1 MAFPE
6 IREIKKIIDMLHET
20 DVSEIEITKGEE
32 SVRITRGSLQAQQ
45 PMPMMQQHYAP
56 MHQQQPMQFAQPT
69 PAPVQEAAP
78 KAAEAPAAPAASSNG
93 HAVQSPMVGTF
104 YASPSPD
111 AKAFV
116 TLGQHVNSGDT
127 LCLIEAMKMFNE
139 VEADKSGK
147 ITAILV
153 ETGKPVEFNQ
163 PLFII
168 E

>member
-20 DVSEIEITKGEE
+20 DVAEIEIKKGEE
-32 SVRITRGSLQAQQ
+32 SVRISRLSGHTMIHSQA
-45 PMPMMQQHYAP
+45 MVAP
-56 MHQQQPMQFAQPT
+56 TVAHSH
-69 PAPVQEAAP
+69 PAPATAAVESAPTKQETAVP
-78 KAAEAPAAPAASSNG
+78 TG
-93 HAVQSPMVGTF
+93 HSVLSPMVGTF
-104 YASPSPD
+104 YGSPSPD

-116 TLGQHVNSGDT
+116 TVGQQVNVGDT

-147 ITAILV
+147 IVAILG
-153 ETGKPVEFNQ
+153 ENGNPVEYNQ

>member
-6 IREIKKIIDMLHET
+6 IKEIKKIIDLLNET
-20 DVSEIEITKGEE
+20 DVSEIEITKGDE
-32 SVRITRGSLQAQQ
+32 SVRISRLTQ
-45 PMPMMQQHYAP
+45 M
-56 MHQQQPMQFAQPT
+56 AQPVAT
-69 PAPVQEAAP
+69 TVHQHI
-78 KAAEAPAAPAASSNG
+78 APAAVQSPSAPVSQPASTAPVLEAHSG
-93 HAVQSPMVGTF
+93 HQIYSPMVGTF
-104 YASPSPD
+104 YSSPSPD

-116 TLGQHVNSGDT
+116 TLGQHVNAGDT

-147 ITAILV
+147 IAAILV
-153 ETGKPVEFNQ
+153 ETGKPVEYNQ

>member
-6 IREIKKIIDMLHET
+6 IREIKKIIDLLNET
-20 DVSEIEITKGEE
+20 DVSEIEIKKGEE
-32 SVRITRGSLQAQQ
+32 SVRISRLTSPVVHTA
-45 PMPMMQQHYAP
+45 PMPVTHHVHP
-56 MHQQQPMQFAQPT
+56 VVT
-69 PAPVQEAAP
+69 PATS
-78 KAAEAPAAPAASSNG
+78 AASQPQTATAEPPVHSG
-93 HAVQSPMVGTF
+93 HTVHSPMVGTL
-104 YASPSPD
+104 YTAPSPD

-116 TLGQHVNSGDT
+116 TLGQHVNAGDT

-147 ITAILV
+147 IVSILV
-153 ETGKPVEFNQ
+153 ESGKPVEYNQ

>member
-6 IREIKKIIDMLHET
+6 IREIKKIIDLLQGT
-20 DVSEIEITKGEE
+20 DVSEIEISKDGE
-32 SVRITRGSLQAQQ
+32 SVRISRLSTNAMTHQA
-45 PMPMMQQHYAP
+45 PVTTIHVPAHA
-56 MHQQQPMQFAQPT
+56 
-69 PAPVQEAAP
+69 PAPVAQNVQQTAQ
-78 KAAEAPAAPAASSNG
+78 APAAPQETHTG
-93 HAVQSPMVGTF
+93 HTIKSPMVGTF
-104 YASPSPD
+104 YAASSPD
-111 AKAFV
+111 AKPYV
-116 TLGQHVNSGDT
+116 TVGQHVNSGDT

-153 ETGKPVEFNQ
+153 ETGKPVEYNQ

>member
-20 DVSEIEITKGEE
+20 DVAEIEIKKGEE
-32 SVRITRGSLQAQQ
+32 SVRISRLSGHTMVQTS
-45 PMPMMQQHYAP
+45 PVVAP
-56 MHQQQPMQFAQPT
+56 TVVHSHS
-69 PAPVQEAAP
+69 APVTATVESAPAKQEASV
-78 KAAEAPAAPAASSNG
+78 PAG
-93 HAVQSPMVGTF
+93 HSVLSPMVGTF
-104 YASPSPD
+104 YGSPSPD

-116 TLGQHVNSGDT
+116 TVGQQVNVGDT

-147 ITAILV
+147 IIAILG
-153 ETGKPVEFNQ
+153 ENGKPVEYNQ

>member
-6 IREIKKIIDMLHET
+6 IREIKKIIDLLHET
-20 DVSEIEITKGEE
+20 DVSEIEIKKGEE
-32 SVRITRGSLQAQQ
+32 SVRISRLTTSMVVQ
-45 PMPMMQQHYAP
+45 
-56 MHQQQPMQFAQPT
+56 
-69 PAPVQEAAP
+69 PAPIAHV
-78 KAAEAPAAPAASSNG
+78 SSAVSVPPQAIKTDVISEPSAHDTPSHTG
-93 HAVQSPMVGTF
+93 HTVHSPMVGTL
-104 YASPSPD
+104 YTSPSPD
-111 AKAFV
+111 AKPFV
-116 TLGQHVNSGDT
+116 AIGQHVNTGDT

-153 ETGKPVEFNQ
+153 ETGKPVEYNQ

>member
-6 IREIKKIIDMLHET
+6 IREIKKIIDLLHET
-20 DVSEIEITKGEE
+20 DVSEIEIKKGEE
-32 SVRITRGSLQAQQ
+32 SVRISRATTQA
-45 PMPMMQQHYAP
+45 MPMHI
-56 MHQQQPMQFAQPT
+56 QPVYSPSSPT
-69 PAPVQEAAP
+69 SVNVAAAQEAGATQP
-78 KAAEAPAAPAASSNG
+78 SQSPVSPVEKTSHG
-93 HAVQSPMVGTF
+93 HTVQSPMVGTL
-104 YASPSPD
+104 YNSPSPD
-111 AKAFV
+111 AKPFV
-116 TLGQHVNSGDT
+116 TLGQHVNAGDT

-153 ETGKPVEFNQ
+153 ESGKPVEYNQ